1 MNIVI
6 EHGRLVRDPVITTT
20 ASGTSRA
27 RFTIAVDRP
36 AKAGEK
42 KQADFINCIA
52 WGKTAEFIAQYF
64 PKGKEIL
71 AEGRVQT
78 GSYTDNDGSKH
89 YTTDIVINNVEF
101 CGNKGGENAAADE
114 VPFF

>member
-6 EHGRLVRDPVITTT
+6 LHGRVVRDPIVTTT
-20 ASGTSRA
+20 ANGNSRA

-52 WGKTAEFIAQYF
+52 WAKTADFIAQYF

-78 GSYTDNDGSKH
+78 GSYTDQDGSKH

-101 CGNKGGENAAADE
+101 CGNKEVNEKAAYD
-114 VPFF
+114 VSF